1 MRVIPKTLLIAVAA
15 VALMGAGGDGGPD
28 EDENSIVYQ
37 ADIQDRNNQYASVTK
52 ILVSGPDGA
61 LSASGWRG
69 FDRRNQNRID
79 YSATPIFGQLSEP
92 RYDKQDFTEYNRIG
106 EVRVDGSTLA
116 IVLDEAASEKLADIR
131 MIAVLNQNHAFETRG
146 SLKASGSAAGW
157 QSRGRVVGDAYL
169 IGDGVA
175 LALVRPFVVTDS
187 GLW

>member
-15 VALMGAGGDGGPD
+15 VALMGAGGDGGAD

-37 ADIQDRNNQYASVTK
+37 AEIQDRDNQYASVTK
-52 ILVSGPDGA
+52 ILASGPDGV

-79 YSATPIFGQLSEP
+79 YSAVPIFGQLSEP
-92 RYDKQDFTEYNRIG
+92 RYDKEDFSDYNRIG
-106 EVRVDGSTLA
+106 EVRIDGSTLA
-116 IVLDEAASEKLADIR
+116 IVLDQDATEKLADIR
-131 MIAVLNQNHAFETRG
+131 MIAVLNQDQSYETRG
-146 SLKASGSAAGW
+146 SLKASGAAAGW

-169 IGDGVA
+169 TSDGVA